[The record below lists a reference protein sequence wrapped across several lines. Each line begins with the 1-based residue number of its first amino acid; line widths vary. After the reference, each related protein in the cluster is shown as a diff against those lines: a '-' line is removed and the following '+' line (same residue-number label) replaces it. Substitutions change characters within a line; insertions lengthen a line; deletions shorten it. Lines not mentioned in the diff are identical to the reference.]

1 MLTIDYIALAILLFS
16 ILIGATA
23 GFGKV
28 LKFIT
33 KGITGKI
40 ISVVVC
46 YFIFGVVYSWQFVQD
61 LLAKIMAY
69 IPEEANFFFKML
81 HTIRLEVI
89 VLAIILFIAVQ
100 LLRVLVVGLIDKIVE
115 IDTPVMKIINK
126 TLGVALAIAAVL
138 MLTCIVFSFSALLGK
153 GTEGTIYKAI
163 EGSFIGIDTLYI
175 NNPITKAIVDMI
187 NNINIELPTA

>member
-1 MLTIDYIALAILLFS
+1 MLTVDYIALAVILAC

-46 YFIFGVVYSWQFVQD
+46 YFIFGVVYSWEFVQN
-61 LLAKIMAY
+61 LLTNIMSY
-69 IPEEANFFFKML
+69 IPAEANFFFKIL

-115 IDTPVMKIINK
+115 INTPAMRIINK
-126 TLGVALAIAAVL
+126 TLGVALTLASVI
-138 MLTCIVFSFSALLGK
+138 MLTCIVFSFSVLFGAGV
-153 GTEGTIYKAI
+153 EGTIYKAV
-163 EGSFIGIDTLYI
+163 EGSFIGLDNLYL
-175 NNPITKAIVDMI
+175 NNPVTKAIVDMI
-187 NNINIELPTA
+187 NNINIDLPTA